1 MAIGDFFRPKYKH
14 SKSEVRAAAV
24 AAMDTDDIDLLIEV
38 ASKDTDLAIRRTA
51 IDKISDPETLA
62 GLAESQDDAKLRDY
76 ANSLALDIW
85 VAKAVN
91 SDDEIVAEENFL
103 LAAKHGGQ
111 RVIAS
116 VAGQS
121 KHSNVRRLALS
132 KIDDDKALAQVV
144 RKSQRMEEWQLA
156 LERIG
161 DETVLR
167 RIATDETRKQVAF
180 AALERITDGDLLDEI
195 ASKAKSKPVR
205 AKAKRAKAAMVKT
218 KPVQSKISDSEK
230 QDRAERSQ
238 LVRTIESFVGGDEW
252 IESRVVVDESV
263 ARWDE
268 LGQGDKAK
276 LIARFDKAL
285 ARYNKNH
292 EQYGRAAQEALRRAK
307 EEALREE
314 RKAADQA
321 EAAIRTAQAE
331 AASETSEAVSD
342 ESADSET
349 STSSDSSDSTGD
361 TSSDASGQATI
372 VAKPT
377 STDDRESER
386 RLDNQDDMERLCESL
401 EELVEVKEI
410 RNVDKTLKEIDR
422 GRRKVG
428 ALPQNVEESL
438 RARYDEAR
446 KKAVIYLGDL
456 READDWKRWATV
468 PKMEELVKIAKELL
482 AAEEIPNTGEILK
495 KLQREWRELGPA
507 PREKADE
514 LWKDFKATCDEVYER
529 VKVQRDARDIEQTAN
544 LEKKEALCVRAE
556 ELQSSEDW
564 AATGEL
570 FKELQT
576 EWKTIGPVPRRK
588 SDGQWKR
595 FRAACDAFFEARAPH
610 LEERFAEEADN
621 LEAKEA
627 LVKEIEILAA
637 TEVGLDEIEG
647 QIQQV
652 RDMQRRWRDIGKV
665 AHKEFTAVGDAYKKA
680 CDEVYGKR
688 EAIADA
694 AREAARA
701 IVNDLEKKIV
711 DCSDAGWD
719 SDAEDIAKQV
729 LEIRSSYKEM
739 DSQSEGYEALGAK
752 VDTLIRAQLESEP
765 AAYAGSELDPKR
777 SAQARAK
784 LIEQAE
790 ELLPA
795 VEDSDEKSAEEMAES
810 LRSALADRA
819 LGGILSKTGGRSIP
833 EMVTALRA
841 DWEKIPPVPG
851 APGTASEQ
859 RFTTLCETL
868 LAAESSDS

>member
-24 AAMDTDDIDLLIEV
+24 AAMDTDDIDLLIEI

-62 GLAESQDDAKLRDY
+62 GLADSQDDSKLRDY

-85 VAKAVN
+85 VGKAVN
-91 SDDEIVAEENFL
+91 ADDEIVAEENFL
-103 LAAKHGGQ
+103 LAAKHGGELVVA
-111 RVIAS
+111 RIA
-116 VAGQS
+116 GES
-121 KHSNVRRLALS
+121 KHSSVRRLALS

-144 RKSQRMEEWQLA
+144 RKAQRMEEWQLA

-161 DETVLR
+161 DETILR
-167 RIATDETRKQVAF
+167 SIAIDETRKQVAF

-195 ASKAKSKPVR
+195 ASKAKAKPVR
-205 AKAKRAKAAMVKT
+205 AKAKRAKAVIVKA
-218 KPVQSKISDSEK
+218 KPLQSKISDSEK

-252 IESRVVVDESV
+252 VDSRGVVDEAV
-263 ARWDE
+263 ARWEE

-285 ARYNKNH
+285 SRYNKNH
-292 EQYGRAAQEALRRAK
+292 EQYGRAAEEAVRRAA

-314 RKAADQA
+314 RKAVEKA
-321 EAAIRTAQAE
+321 EAAVLAAQAE
-331 AASETSEAVSD
+331 AAGETSEAGSD
-342 ESADSET
+342 ESSDLPADNDGNT
-349 STSSDSSDSTGD
+349 SDSSGD
-361 TSSDASGQATI
+361 TSDSSGEAAI

-377 STDDRESER
+377 PGDDRDSER
-386 RLDNQDDMERLCESL
+386 RLDNQDDMERLCEGL
-401 EELVEVKEI
+401 EELLEIKDI
-410 RNVDKTLKEIDR
+410 RNVDRTLKEIDR

-428 ALPQNVEESL
+428 TLPKNVEETL
-438 RARYDEAR
+438 RTRYDEAR

-456 READDWKRWATV
+456 READDWKRWTTV

-495 KLQREWRELGPA
+495 KLQRAWRELGPA

-627 LVKEIEILAA
+627 LVKEVETLAA
-637 TEVGLDEIEG
+637 TEVGLEEIEG

-688 EAIADA
+688 EAITEA
-694 AREAARA
+694 AREAARV
-701 IVNDLEKKIV
+701 IVTELEKRIV
-711 DCSDAGWD
+711 ECSDAGWD

-739 DSQSEGYEALGAK
+739 DSQSEGYEALGVK

-777 SAQARAK
+777 SAEARAK

-790 ELLPA
+790 ELLPP
-795 VEDSDEKSAEEMAES
+795 VEDSDAQSAEEMAES
-810 LRSALADRA
+810 LRAALADRA
-819 LGGILSKTGGRSIP
+819 LGGIMSKTGGRSIP
-833 EMVTALRA
+833 EMVAALRA
-841 DWEKIPPVPG
+841 DWAEIPPVPG
-851 APGTASEQ
+851 APGTAAEQ
-859 RFTTLCETL
+859 RFATLCDTL